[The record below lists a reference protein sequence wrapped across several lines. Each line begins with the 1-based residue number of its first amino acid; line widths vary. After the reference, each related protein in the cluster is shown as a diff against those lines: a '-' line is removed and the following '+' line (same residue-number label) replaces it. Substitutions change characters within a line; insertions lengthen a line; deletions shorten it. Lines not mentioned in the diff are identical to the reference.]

1 MTNCIFCGQPQ
12 QGQGAKKPVNGK
24 KIGIIAGIAVA
35 LVLAIVF
42 VIKFTGP
49 GAPTQKAALKS
60 YIKAVLDQDVDA
72 LIDAY
77 LPKKLWDGIKKE
89 YGNDDIKDGMEYLL
103 SWCDDIDDVRKIK
116 ITDKDKANRSE
127 IKDFEDNIKDEL
139 NVKIKIS
146 GLVRVKF
153 KYEAKKDGEWEESI
167 GTLTLY
173 KTGGKWFVM
182 GVL

>member
-1 MTNCIFCGQPQ
+1 MPQSYGQPQ

-60 YIKAVLDQDVDA
+60 YIKAVVDKDVDA
-72 LIDAY
+72 FIDAY
-77 LPKKLWDGIKKE
+77 IPNKLRDGIKKE
-89 YGNDDIKDGMEYLL
+89 YGISNDDIKDDMEYLL
-103 SWCDDIDDVRKIK
+103 SWYDDIDDVRKIK

-127 IKDFEDNIKDEL
+127 MKDFEDVIKDEF

-146 GLVRVKF
+146 GLVHVKYE
-153 KYEAKKDGEWEESI
+153 YEAKKDGEW
-167 GTLTLY
+167 
-173 KTGGKWFVM
+173 FVM
-182 GVL
+182 GAL